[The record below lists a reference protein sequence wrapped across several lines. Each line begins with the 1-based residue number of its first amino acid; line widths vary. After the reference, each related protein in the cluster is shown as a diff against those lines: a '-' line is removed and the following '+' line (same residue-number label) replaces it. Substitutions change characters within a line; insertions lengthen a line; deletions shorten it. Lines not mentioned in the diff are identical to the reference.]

1 MHQRRRHWRVD
12 NDGLIGRCEICL
24 VLETNAHWHLRGR
37 FEKDV
42 QKLCAASRLQGRRAR
57 YRQLDKESVM
67 RRDKSNRVLAL
78 AIAVLAGLAGCAAA
92 PPSVVPAGN
101 DAYQL
106 RVSGARYESQADT
119 NIKALAIASDYCA
132 KLDKHLLFRQS
143 TESGEHSWAPKQEDL
158 TFVCSDANDPE
169 LVRASAQGDAGIVAQ
184 Q

>member
-1 MHQRRRHWRVD
+1 MQP
-12 NDGLIGRCEICL
+12 
-24 VLETNAHWHLRGR
+24 RGR

-42 QKLCAASRLQGRRAR
+42 QKLCAVSRLRGRRAR
-57 YRQLDKESVM
+57 YRELDKECVM
-67 RRDKSNRVLAL
+67 RRDKSNRVLAFTM
-78 AIAVLAGLAGCAAA
+78 AALAGLAGCASA

-132 KLDKHLLFRQS
+132 KRDKHLLFRQS

-169 LVRASAQGDAGIVAQ
+169 LVRASAHSEAGIVAQ

>member
-1 MHQRRRHWRVD
+1 MH
-12 NDGLIGRCEICL
+12 
-24 VLETNAHWHLRGR
+24 AHGR
-37 FEKDV
+37 FAKHV
-42 QKLCAASRLQGRRAR
+42 QKLCAASRLRGRRAR
-57 YRQLDKESVM
+57 YRELEQESVM
-67 RRDKSNRVLAL
+67 RLDKSNSVLAL
-78 AIAVLAGLAGCAAA
+78 AIAALAGLAGCASA
-92 PPSVVPAGN
+92 PPNVVAAGN

-132 KLDKHLLFRQS
+132 KRDKHLLFRQS

-169 LVRASAQGDAGIVAQ
+169 LVRASAHSDAGIVAQ

>member
-1 MHQRRRHWRVD
+1 
-12 NDGLIGRCEICL
+12 
-24 VLETNAHWHLRGR
+24 
-37 FEKDV
+37 
-42 QKLCAASRLQGRRAR
+42 
-57 YRQLDKESVM
+57 M
-67 RRDKSNRVLAL
+67 RRDKSNRVLAA
-78 AIAVLAGLAGCAAA
+78 AIAALAGLAGCAAA
-92 PPSVVPAGN
+92 PPGVVPAAN

-119 NIKALAIASDYCA
+119 NIKALAIASEYCA

-169 LVRASAQGDAGIVAQ
+169 LVRASAPSDAGIVAQ

>member
-1 MHQRRRHWRVD
+1 MSGSGD
-12 NDGLIGRCEICL
+12 SD
-24 VLETNAHWHLRGR
+24 AHSTCAGR
-37 FEKDV
+37 FEKDL
-42 QKLCAASRLQGRRAR
+42 QKLCAASRLQGPRAR
-57 YRQLDKESVM
+57 YRELDKESVM

-78 AIAVLAGLAGCAAA
+78 AIAALAGLAGCAAA